1 MIRVSWR
8 VVGGDVLMP
17 VDEAEWWGASLGI
30 LLAAIHHPDLLR
42 SVKPDTD
49 PAEVA
54 KDVKSEISE
63 LLAAAWCAEQRDG
76 SKGDDRSE
84 ASTQASV
91 RRVGEDIAFS
101 PGAEL
106 ANLGWCLEIFAEAI
120 LSPGSDEAT
129 IARGATAYAASAWS
143 RAIGEAAGT
152 L

>member
-8 VVGGDVLMP
+8 VVGGNVLMP

-30 LLAAIHHPDLLR
+30 LVAAIHHPDVLR
-42 SVKPDTD
+42 SQQPDTD

-54 KDVKSEISE
+54 KEVKSEISE
-63 LLAAAWCAEQRDG
+63 LLAAASCADRQASE
-76 SKGDDRSE
+76 GDDEPDRSRHE
-84 ASTQASV
+84 FV
-91 RRVGEDIAFS
+91 RRHGDDIVFCPGGEL
-101 PGAEL
+101 G
-106 ANLGWCLEIFAEAI
+106 NLGWCLEIFAEAV
-120 LSPGSDEAT
+120 LFPGGDEAT